1 MAEIDDLTVKVN
13 ADAKQADSALEKLV
27 SQLETVNKAL
37 GKIMS
42 GNAFSDMAESAKAAS
57 ASMQG
62 ISTSAKRVSDE
73 IGSQMKKASN
83 SIKGVET
90 PVKETFKSIEDV
102 LEKLGQKSIDIK
114 PEIDVANLSSEQ
126 KKYTEQLKNMQNG
139 INRVLNSAH
148 PEKKIGTLDSLVVKL
163 NEAKNAL
170 KEIEKLQSETQ
181 KQESSD
187 FEKNFEKIFE
197 KISDSG
203 KDQKKNLGLEDYE
216 KQISD
221 WQSYID
227 EIVRDREVP
236 EVGIIDEIIESM
248 DELEA
253 KFPDAKA
260 TIDKYEDILA
270 QMSGYINQQNKI
282 RSNLTYED
290 PSAKMQ
296 KFMEEMENKQKEMA
310 DLTHDLKIEPLEFKG
325 DNFYEMEK
333 WVDDLN
339 TKLESVIGKRKKLT
353 DLGANMDT
361 QRIQSMTYDIER
373 LSKTIEKYKVEVEEA
388 RKAGQLDI
396 KIPGIDESLSKTELS
411 AQKSATKI
419 AEIFKNNKI
428 IVQTD
433 GFKKVQNEIQKVKKQ
448 YEELVKSIQ
457 LKSQT
462 ISFYGA
468 SSDFKKKQAEL
479 AALREDY
486 QRLIN
491 KQKEMS
497 ILRFDSKGFTDGLAK
512 LQGFVSK
519 TSNTLGRINKKINEF
534 GRKLLSL
541 VAPTQKARAALR
553 GLDITNA
560 SLAKSL
566 LRTTKMLKLMIVR
579 MALRGVIDGV
589 KTGMQNLAMYSDE
602 TNASL
607 SMLMNSL
614 NQLKNSFAAAVAPIL
629 NAFAPALN
637 KIIQLCIKAVNAIN
651 QVISALL
658 GNGTWIRAKK
668 LTDNY
673 RDSIGGAASEAK
685 ELNKQLQ
692 GFDKLNNL
700 TTSKSGGGG
709 GGASTTAPEDMFE
722 TVDIEDKWKNL
733 ADKIKSILS
742 KIFDPLKEAW
752 KRAGDF
758 VMKSWKFALEEVWK
772 LIKTIAKDFLE
783 VWNEEATIQILEN
796 ILHIIGDIGQVIGYL
811 AQGFREAWEEN
822 DTGLQILQNIRDI
835 IGVIVE
841 NILHAADA
849 TVEWAQNL
857 DFSPL
862 LTKIEE
868 WTESLVP
875 VFDSLSGIVT
885 DFYETVLLP
894 LAKWTLEQGLP
905 DLLQVF
911 IDFNEKVDWEKLRT
925 NLKTL
930 WEHVE
935 PFAETIGEGLII
947 FVRDISDAL
956 ANFINSQEFED
967 FLTKIEEWMDN
978 VSAEDVANTLKDIAA
993 GIIVLKTATATFSA
1007 LSPAIEVIKSLVSV
1021 LSGIKMAKA
1030 LKNLAKLGG
1039 GGATASASTGGLFS
1053 SFGGLGGLLTMD
1065 LGTIFGAGTFG
1076 EIAATIG
1083 VGATGAIAAWFAGN
1097 WTGKQLGALLFPDM
1111 KEEYLN
1117 FHWLGEGGFFDELFD
1132 KVDFSSFDS
1141 IKDKFKELTDA
1152 WDMMKSDFK
1161 DNPIIA
1167 VLANIVDVALRIGN
1181 PIYSVVTTLM
1191 KIPEAFNKIKEVFE
1205 EVVSFIKEKWELIKT
1220 GLSETLES
1228 WKTKFSET
1236 WENIKASAQG
1246 FVDSIKEKWE
1256 SIKESFTELKDNI
1269 IEKYESFKESIS
1281 TGLSDMQ
1288 KAWENAWSAIGENVG
1303 SVIKSISDSVSGAVS
1318 WIKDLLDNIDK
1329 IPETINIGVKTGL
1342 EVGKS
1347 TVKKVFG
1354 YASGGF
1360 IEPATYFKAGENGVP
1375 EILGTVGGKS
1385 AVAGGQEITGISNAI
1400 YSTGQTEAQ
1409 LLSSAVQFLQ
1419 IIAQKDFSINSSD
1432 AFNAIREEAHSY
1444 EKRTGDKAF
1453 T

>member
-42 GNAFSDMAESAKAAS
+42 GNAFSNMAESAKVAS
-57 ASMQG
+57 ASMQD
-62 ISTSAKRVSDE
+62 ISTSTKRVSDE

-102 LEKLGQKSIDIK
+102 LEKLGKKSIDIK
-114 PEIDVANLSSEQ
+114 PEIDVANLSGEQ
-126 KKYTEQLKNMQNG
+126 KKYTEQLKSMQNG

-170 KEIEKLQSETQ
+170 KEIESLQGKTANQTEFNPTVHLMGEDERNPKDILSEYKSELDNWKSYLENFNQGNYKAPTTGFA
-181 KQESSD
+181 ES
-187 FEKNFEKIFE
+187 I
-197 KISDSG
+197 G
-203 KDQKKNLGLEDYE
+203 KSLE
-216 KQISD
+216 
-221 WQSYID
+221 
-227 EIVRDREVP
+227 
-236 EVGIIDEIIESM
+236 
-248 DELEA
+248 ELKAE
-253 KFPDAKA
+253 FPDAKSLIA
-260 TIDKYEDILA
+260 DYEKLFEDFSA
-270 QMSGYINQQNKI
+270 VSVDSG
-282 RSNLTYED
+282 
-290 PSAKMQ
+290 
-296 KFMEEMENKQKEMA
+296 MEKSVEPIK
-310 DLTHDLKIEPLEFKG
+310 KIEEQVGELNNVFDNIKPLEFTG
-325 DNFYEMEK
+325 NFYEMEK

-339 TKLESVIGKRKKLT
+339 TKLISLLDKREKLT

-361 QRIQSMTYDIER
+361 QRIQSMTYDIEQ
-373 LSKTIEKYKVEVEEA
+373 LSKTIEKYEVKVEEA
-388 RKAGQLDI
+388 RKAGQLEI
-396 KIPGIDESLSKTELS
+396 KIPRIDESISKTELS
-411 AQKSATKI
+411 AQKSASKI

-607 SMLMNSL
+607 SLLMNSL

-722 TVDIEDKWKNL
+722 TVDIEDKWKDL

-822 DTGLQILQNIRDI
+822 DTGLHILQNIRDI

-841 NILHAADA
+841 NILHAANV
-849 TVEWAQNL
+849 TVEWAKNL

-875 VFDSLSGIVT
+875 VIDSLSGIVT

-967 FLTKIEEWMDN
+967 FLTKIEEWMDD
-978 VSAEDVANTLKDIAA
+978 VSAEDVANTLKDIAT

-1021 LSGIKMAKA
+1021 LSGVKMAKA

-1065 LGTIFGAGTFG
+1065 IGTIFGAGTFG

-1097 WTGKQLGALLFPDM
+1097 WTGKQLGAYLFPDM

-1132 KVDFSSFDS
+1132 KADFSSFDS

-1167 VLANIVDVALRIGN
+1167 VLSNIVDVALRIGN
-1181 PIYSVVTTLM
+1181 PIYSLVTTLM

-1220 GLSETLES
+1220 GVSETLES
-1228 WKTKFSET
+1228 WKTKFYET

-1256 SIKESFTELKDNI
+1256 SIKEAFTELKDNI

-1281 TGLSDMQ
+1281 TGLSDVQ
-1288 KAWENAWSAIGENVG
+1288 KAWENAWSAIGEAVG
-1303 SVIKSISDSVSGAVS
+1303 GVIKSIIDAVTGAIS
-1318 WIKDLLDNIDK
+1318 WIQSLISNIDA
-1329 IPETINIGVKTGL
+1329 IPKTVNIGVNMGT
-1342 EVGKS
+1342 EIGKNAM
-1347 TVKKVFG
+1347 KKVRG

-1419 IIAQKDFSINSSD
+1419 IIANKDFSINSSD

>member
-13 ADAKQADSALEKLV
+13 ADAKQADSSLEKLV

-42 GNAFSDMAESAKAAS
+42 GNAFSNMAESAKVAS
-57 ASMQG
+57 ASMKD
-62 ISTSAKRVSDE
+62 ISTSTKRVSDE

-102 LEKLGQKSIDIK
+102 LEKLGKKSIDIK

-126 KKYTEQLKNMQNG
+126 KKYTEQLKSMQNG

-170 KEIEKLQSETQ
+170 KEIESLQGKTANQTEFNPTVHLMGEDERNPKDILSEYKSELDNWKSYLENFNQGNYKAPTTGFT
-181 KQESSD
+181 ESIGRS
-187 FEKNFEKIFE
+187 
-197 KISDSG
+197 
-203 KDQKKNLGLEDYE
+203 LE
-216 KQISD
+216 
-221 WQSYID
+221 
-227 EIVRDREVP
+227 
-236 EVGIIDEIIESM
+236 
-248 DELEA
+248 ELKSE
-253 KFPDAKA
+253 FPDAKSLIA
-260 TIDKYEDILA
+260 DYEKLFEDFSA
-270 QMSGYINQQNKI
+270 VAVDSG
-282 RSNLTYED
+282 
-290 PSAKMQ
+290 
-296 KFMEEMENKQKEMA
+296 MEKSVEPIK
-310 DLTHDLKIEPLEFKG
+310 KIEEQVGELNNVFDNIKPLEFTG
-325 DNFYEMEK
+325 NFYEMEK

-339 TKLESVIGKRKKLT
+339 TKLISLLDKREKLT
-353 DLGANMDT
+353 DLGSNMDT
-361 QRIQSMTYDIER
+361 QRIKSMTYDVEQ
-373 LSKTIEKYKVEVEEA
+373 LSKTIEKYEVKVEEA
-388 RKAGQLDI
+388 RKAGQLEI

-411 AQKSATKI
+411 AQKSASKI

-607 SMLMNSL
+607 SLLMNSL

-685 ELNKQLQ
+685 ELNKELQ

-709 GGASTTAPEDMFE
+709 GGASTTAPKDMFE
-722 TVDIEDKWKNL
+722 TVDIEDKWKDL
-733 ADKIKSILS
+733 ADKIKSILR

-796 ILHIIGDIGQVIGYL
+796 ILYIIGYIGQAIGYL

-822 DTGLQILQNIRDI
+822 DTGLHILQNIRDI

-841 NILHAADA
+841 NILNAAKVTA
-849 TVEWAQNL
+849 EWAKNL

-911 IDFNEKVDWEKLRT
+911 IDFNEKVNWEKLRA

-967 FLTKIEEWMDN
+967 FLTKIEEWMDG
-978 VSAEDVANTLKDIAA
+978 VSAEDVANTLKDIAT
-993 GIIVLKTATATFSA
+993 GIIALKVATATFSA

-1111 KEEYLN
+1111 KEEYLD

-1132 KVDFSSFDS
+1132 KIDFSSFDS

-1167 VLANIVDVALRIGN
+1167 VLSNIVDVALRIGN
-1181 PIYSVVTTLM
+1181 PIYSLVTTLM

-1220 GLSETLES
+1220 GVSETLES
-1228 WKTKFSET
+1228 WKTKFYET

-1256 SIKESFTELKDNI
+1256 SIKEAFTELKDNI

-1281 TGLSDMQ
+1281 TGLSDVQ
-1288 KAWENAWSAIGENVG
+1288 KAWENAWSAIGEAVG
-1303 SVIKSISDSVSGAVS
+1303 GVIKSIIDAVTGAIS
-1318 WIKDLLDNIDK
+1318 WIQSLISNIDA
-1329 IPETINIGVKTGL
+1329 IPKTVNIGVNMGT
-1342 EVGKS
+1342 EIGKNAM
-1347 TVKKVFG
+1347 KKVRG

-1419 IIAQKDFSINSSD
+1419 IIANKDFSINSSD

>member
-57 ASMQG
+57 ASMQD
-62 ISTSAKRVSDE
+62 ISTSTKRVSDE

-126 KKYTEQLKNMQNG
+126 KKYTEQLKSMQNG

-170 KEIEKLQSETQ
+170 KEIESLQEKTANQTEFNPTVHLMGEDERNPKDILSEYKSELDNWKSYLENFNQGNYKAPTTGFT
-181 KQESSD
+181 ES
-187 FEKNFEKIFE
+187 I
-197 KISDSG
+197 G
-203 KDQKKNLGLEDYE
+203 KSLE
-216 KQISD
+216 
-221 WQSYID
+221 
-227 EIVRDREVP
+227 
-236 EVGIIDEIIESM
+236 
-248 DELEA
+248 ELKAE
-253 KFPDAKA
+253 FPDAKSLIA
-260 TIDKYEDILA
+260 DYEKLFEDFSA
-270 QMSGYINQQNKI
+270 VSVDSG
-282 RSNLTYED
+282 
-290 PSAKMQ
+290 
-296 KFMEEMENKQKEMA
+296 MEKSVEPIK
-310 DLTHDLKIEPLEFKG
+310 KIEEQVGELNNVFDNIKPLEFTG
-325 DNFYEMEK
+325 NFYEMEK

-339 TKLESVIGKRKKLT
+339 TKLISLLDKREKLT
-353 DLGANMDT
+353 DLGSNMDT
-361 QRIQSMTYDIER
+361 QRIKSMTYDIEQ
-373 LSKTIEKYKVEVEEA
+373 LSKTIEKYEVKVEEA
-388 RKAGQLDI
+388 RKAGQLEI

-411 AQKSATKI
+411 AQKSASKI

-589 KTGMQNLAMYSDE
+589 KTGMQNLAMYSDQ

-607 SMLMNSL
+607 SLLMNSL

-709 GGASTTAPEDMFE
+709 GASTTAPEDMFE
-722 TVDIEDKWKNL
+722 TVDIEDKWKDL

-796 ILHIIGDIGQVIGYL
+796 ILYIIGDIGQVIGYL

-822 DTGLQILQNIRDI
+822 DTGLHILQNIRDI

-978 VSAEDVANTLKDIAA
+978 VSAEDVANTLKDIAT

-1007 LSPAIEVIKSLVSV
+1007 LSPAIDVIKSLVSV

-1065 LGTIFGAGTFG
+1065 IGTIFGAGTFG

-1167 VLANIVDVALRIGN
+1167 VLSNIVDVALRIGN
-1181 PIYSVVTTLM
+1181 PIYSLVTTLM

-1220 GLSETLES
+1220 EVSETLES
-1228 WKTKFSET
+1228 WKTKFYET
-1236 WENIKASAQG
+1236 WENIKASAQE

-1256 SIKESFTELKDNI
+1256 SIKEAFTELKDNI

-1281 TGLSDMQ
+1281 TGLSDVQ
-1288 KAWENAWSAIGENVG
+1288 KAWENAWSAIGKAVG
-1303 SVIKSISDSVSGAVS
+1303 GVIKSIIDAVTGAIS
-1318 WIKDLLDNIDK
+1318 WIQSLISNIDA
-1329 IPETINIGVKTGL
+1329 IPKTVNIGVNMGT
-1342 EVGKS
+1342 EIGKNAM
-1347 TVKKVFG
+1347 KKVRG

-1400 YSTGQTEAQ
+1400 YNTGQTEAQ

-1419 IIAQKDFSINSSD
+1419 IIANKDFSINSSD

>member
-37 GKIMS
+37 EKIMS

-57 ASMQG
+57 VSMQD
-62 ISTSAKRVSDE
+62 ISTSTKRVSAE

-102 LEKLGQKSIDIK
+102 LEKLGKKSIDIK
-114 PEIDVANLSSEQ
+114 PEIDTANLSSEQ
-126 KKYTEQLKNMQNG
+126 KKYTEQLKSMQNG

-170 KEIEKLQSETQ
+170 KEIESLQGKTANQTEFNPTVHLMGEDERNPKDILSEYKSELDNWKSYLENFNQGNYKAPTTGFA
-181 KQESSD
+181 ES
-187 FEKNFEKIFE
+187 I
-197 KISDSG
+197 G
-203 KDQKKNLGLEDYE
+203 KSLE
-216 KQISD
+216 
-221 WQSYID
+221 
-227 EIVRDREVP
+227 
-236 EVGIIDEIIESM
+236 
-248 DELEA
+248 ELKAE
-253 KFPDAKA
+253 FPDAKSLIA
-260 TIDKYEDILA
+260 DYEKLFEDFSA
-270 QMSGYINQQNKI
+270 VSVDSG
-282 RSNLTYED
+282 
-290 PSAKMQ
+290 
-296 KFMEEMENKQKEMA
+296 MEKSVEPIK
-310 DLTHDLKIEPLEFKG
+310 KIEEQVGELNNVFDNIKPLEFTG
-325 DNFYEMEK
+325 NFYEMEK

-339 TKLESVIGKRKKLT
+339 TKLISLFDKREKLT

-361 QRIQSMTYDIER
+361 QRIQSMNYDIEQ
-373 LSKTIEKYKVEVEEA
+373 LSKTIEKYEVKVKEA
-388 RKAGQLDI
+388 RKAGQLEI

-411 AQKSATKI
+411 AQKSASKI
-419 AEIFKNNKI
+419 AETFKNNKI

-512 LQGFVSK
+512 LKGFVSK

-607 SMLMNSL
+607 SLLMNSL

-722 TVDIEDKWKNL
+722 TVDIEDKWKDL

-752 KRAGDF
+752 KRVGDF

-822 DTGLQILQNIRDI
+822 DTGLHILQNIRDI

-967 FLTKIEEWMDN
+967 FLTKIEEWMDD
-978 VSAEDVANTLKDIAA
+978 VSAEDVANTLKNIAT

-1065 LGTIFGAGTFG
+1065 IGTIFGAGTFG

-1167 VLANIVDVALRIGN
+1167 VLSNIVDVGLRIGN
-1181 PIYSVVTTLM
+1181 PIYSLVTTLM

-1220 GLSETLES
+1220 GVSETLES

-1236 WENIKASAQG
+1236 WENIKESAQG

-1256 SIKESFTELKDNI
+1256 SIKEAFTELKDNI

-1281 TGLSDMQ
+1281 TGLSDVQ
-1288 KAWENAWSAIGENVG
+1288 KAWENAWSAIGEAVG
-1303 SVIKSISDSVSGAVS
+1303 SVIKSIIDAVTGAIS
-1318 WIKDLLDNIDK
+1318 WIKSLISNIDA
-1329 IPETINIGVKTGL
+1329 IPKTVNIGVNMGT
-1342 EVGKS
+1342 EIGKNAM
-1347 TVKKVFG
+1347 KKVRG

-1419 IIAQKDFSINSSD
+1419 IIANKDFSINSSD

>member
-42 GNAFSDMAESAKAAS
+42 GNAFSNMAESAKVAS
-57 ASMQG
+57 ASMQD
-62 ISTSAKRVSDE
+62 ISTSTKRVSDE

-126 KKYTEQLKNMQNG
+126 KKYTEQLKSMQNG

-170 KEIEKLQSETQ
+170 KEIESLQGKTANQTEFNPTVHLMGEDERNPKDILSEYKSELDNWKSYLENFNQGNYKAPTTGFT
-181 KQESSD
+181 ES
-187 FEKNFEKIFE
+187 I
-197 KISDSG
+197 G
-203 KDQKKNLGLEDYE
+203 KSLE
-216 KQISD
+216 
-221 WQSYID
+221 
-227 EIVRDREVP
+227 
-236 EVGIIDEIIESM
+236 
-248 DELEA
+248 ELKAE
-253 KFPDAKA
+253 FPDAKSLIA
-260 TIDKYEDILA
+260 DYEKLFENFSAVSVD
-270 QMSGYINQQNKI
+270 SG
-282 RSNLTYED
+282 
-290 PSAKMQ
+290 
-296 KFMEEMENKQKEMA
+296 MEKSVEPIK
-310 DLTHDLKIEPLEFKG
+310 KIEEQVGELNNVFDNIKPLEFTG
-325 DNFYEMEK
+325 NFYEMEK

-339 TKLESVIGKRKKLT
+339 TKLISLLDKREKLT

-361 QRIQSMTYDIER
+361 QRIKSMTYDIER
-373 LSKTIEKYKVEVEEA
+373 LSKTIEKYEVKVEEA
-388 RKAGQLDI
+388 RKAGQLEI

-411 AQKSATKI
+411 AQKSASKI

-607 SMLMNSL
+607 SLLMNSL

-722 TVDIEDKWKNL
+722 TVDIEDKWKDL

-796 ILHIIGDIGQVIGYL
+796 ILYIIGDIGKVIGYL

-868 WTESLVP
+868 WTESLVL

-967 FLTKIEEWMDN
+967 FLTKIEEWMDG
-978 VSAEDVANTLKDIAA
+978 VSAEDVANTLKDIAT
-993 GIIVLKTATATFSA
+993 GIIALKVATATFSA

-1097 WTGKQLGALLFPDM
+1097 WTGKQFGALLFPDM
-1111 KEEYLN
+1111 EEEYKN

-1132 KVDFSSFDS
+1132 KIDFSSFDS

-1167 VLANIVDVALRIGN
+1167 VLSNIVDVALRIGN
-1181 PIYSVVTTLM
+1181 PIYSLVTTLM

-1228 WKTKFSET
+1228 WKTKFYET

-1256 SIKESFTELKDNI
+1256 SIKEAFTELKDNI

-1281 TGLSDMQ
+1281 TGLSDVQ
-1288 KAWENAWSAIGENVG
+1288 KAWENAWSAIGEAVG
-1303 SVIKSISDSVSGAVS
+1303 GVIKSIIDAVTGAIS
-1318 WIKDLLDNIDK
+1318 WIQSLISNIDA
-1329 IPETINIGVKTGL
+1329 IPKTVNIGVNMGT
-1342 EVGKS
+1342 EIGKNAM
-1347 TVKKVFG
+1347 KKVRG

-1419 IIAQKDFSINSSD
+1419 IIANKDFSINSSD

>member
-42 GNAFSDMAESAKAAS
+42 GNAFSNMAESAKVAS
-57 ASMQG
+57 ASMQD
-62 ISTSAKRVSDE
+62 ISTSTKRVSDE

-126 KKYTEQLKNMQNG
+126 KKYTEQLKSMQNG

-170 KEIEKLQSETQ
+170 KEIESLQGKTSNQTEFHPTVHLIGEDERNPKDILSEYKSELDNWKSYLENFNQGNYKAPTTGFT
-181 KQESSD
+181 ES
-187 FEKNFEKIFE
+187 I
-197 KISDSG
+197 G
-203 KDQKKNLGLEDYE
+203 KSLE
-216 KQISD
+216 
-221 WQSYID
+221 
-227 EIVRDREVP
+227 
-236 EVGIIDEIIESM
+236 
-248 DELEA
+248 ELKAE
-253 KFPDAKA
+253 FPDAKSLIA
-260 TIDKYEDILA
+260 DYEKLFEDFSA
-270 QMSGYINQQNKI
+270 VSVDSG
-282 RSNLTYED
+282 
-290 PSAKMQ
+290 
-296 KFMEEMENKQKEMA
+296 MEKSVEPIK
-310 DLTHDLKIEPLEFKG
+310 KIEEQVGELNNVFDNIKPLEFTG
-325 DNFYEMEK
+325 NFYEMEK

-339 TKLESVIGKRKKLT
+339 TKLISLLDKKEKLT

-361 QRIQSMTYDIER
+361 QRIQSMTYDIEQ
-373 LSKTIEKYKVEVEEA
+373 LSKTIEKYEVKVEEA
-388 RKAGQLDI
+388 RKAGQLEI
-396 KIPGIDESLSKTELS
+396 KILGIDESLSKTELS
-411 AQKSATKI
+411 AQKSASKI

-607 SMLMNSL
+607 SLLMNSL

-722 TVDIEDKWKNL
+722 TVDIEDKWKDL

-772 LIKTIAKDFLE
+772 LIKSIAKDFLE

-796 ILHIIGDIGQVIGYL
+796 ILYIIGDIGQVIGYL

-978 VSAEDVANTLKDIAA
+978 VSAEDVANTLKDIAT

-1167 VLANIVDVALRIGN
+1167 VLSNIVDVALRIGN
-1181 PIYSVVTTLM
+1181 PIYSLVTTLM

-1220 GLSETLES
+1220 GVSETLES
-1228 WKTKFSET
+1228 WKTKFYET

-1256 SIKESFTELKDNI
+1256 SIKEAFTELKDNI

-1281 TGLSDMQ
+1281 TGLSDVQ
-1288 KAWENAWSAIGENVG
+1288 KAWENAWSAIGEAVG
-1303 SVIKSISDSVSGAVS
+1303 GVIKSIIDAVTGAIS
-1318 WIKDLLDNIDK
+1318 WIQSLISNIDA
-1329 IPETINIGVKTGL
+1329 IPKTVNIGVNMGT
-1342 EVGKS
+1342 EIGKNAM
-1347 TVKKVFG
+1347 KKVRG

-1419 IIAQKDFSINSSD
+1419 IIANKDFSINSSD

>member
-42 GNAFSDMAESAKAAS
+42 GNAFSNMAESAKVAS
-57 ASMQG
+57 ASMQDIS
-62 ISTSAKRVSDE
+62 ISTKRVSDE

-83 SIKGVET
+83 SIKEVET

-126 KKYTEQLKNMQNG
+126 KKYTEQLKSMQNG

-170 KEIEKLQSETQ
+170 KEIESLQGKTANQTEFNPTVHLMGEDERNPKDILSEY
-181 KQESSD
+181 KSELDNWKSYL
-187 FEKNFEKIFE
+187 ENFNQGNYKAPTTGFAEAIE
-197 KISDSG
+197 RS
-203 KDQKKNLGLEDYE
+203 LE
-216 KQISD
+216 
-221 WQSYID
+221 
-227 EIVRDREVP
+227 
-236 EVGIIDEIIESM
+236 
-248 DELEA
+248 ELKAE
-253 KFPDAKA
+253 FPDAKSLIA
-260 TIDKYEDILA
+260 DYEKLFEDFSA
-270 QMSGYINQQNKI
+270 VSVDSG
-282 RSNLTYED
+282 
-290 PSAKMQ
+290 
-296 KFMEEMENKQKEMA
+296 MEESVEPIK
-310 DLTHDLKIEPLEFKG
+310 KIEEQVGELNNVFDNIKPLKFTG
-325 DNFYEMEK
+325 NFYEMEK

-339 TKLESVIGKRKKLT
+339 TKLISLLDKREKLT

-361 QRIQSMTYDIER
+361 QRIQSMTYDIEK
-373 LSKTIEKYKVEVEEA
+373 LSKAIEKYEVKVEEA
-388 RKAGQLDI
+388 RKAGQLEI
-396 KIPGIDESLSKTELS
+396 KIPRIDESLSKTELS
-411 AQKSATKI
+411 AQKSASKI

-534 GRKLLSL
+534 GKKLLSL
-541 VAPTQKARAALR
+541 VAPTQKARSALR

-589 KTGMQNLAMYSDE
+589 KTGMQNLEMYSDE

-607 SMLMNSL
+607 SLLMNSL

-722 TVDIEDKWKNL
+722 TVDIEDKWKDL

-822 DTGLQILQNIRDI
+822 DTGLHILQNIRDI

-868 WTESLVP
+868 WTESLVL

-967 FLTKIEEWMDN
+967 FLTKIEEWMDD
-978 VSAEDVANTLKDIAA
+978 VSAEDVANTLKDIAT
-993 GIIVLKTATATFSA
+993 GIIALKVATATFSA
-1007 LSPAIEVIKSLVSV
+1007 LSPAIDVIKSLVSV

-1065 LGTIFGAGTFG
+1065 IGTIFGAGTFG

-1083 VGATGAIAAWFAGN
+1083 VGLTGSLAAWFVGN

-1111 KEEYLN
+1111 EEEYKN

-1167 VLANIVDVALRIGN
+1167 VLSNIVDVALRIGN
-1181 PIYSVVTTLM
+1181 PIYSLVTTLM

-1220 GLSETLES
+1220 GVSETLES

-1236 WENIKASAQG
+1236 WENIKESAQG

-1256 SIKESFTELKDNI
+1256 SIKEAFTELKDNI

-1281 TGLSDMQ
+1281 TGLSDVQ
-1288 KAWENAWSAIGENVG
+1288 KAWENAWSAIGEAVG
-1303 SVIKSISDSVSGAVS
+1303 GVIKSIINAVTGAIS
-1318 WIKDLLDNIDK
+1318 WIQSLISNIDA
-1329 IPETINIGVKTGL
+1329 IPKTVNIGVNMGT
-1342 EVGKS
+1342 EIGKNAM
-1347 TVKKVFG
+1347 KKVRG

-1419 IIAQKDFSINSSD
+1419 IIANKDFSINSSD

>member
-42 GNAFSDMAESAKAAS
+42 GNAFSNMAESAKAAS

-114 PEIDVANLSSEQ
+114 PEIDVANLSGEQ

-148 PEKKIGTLDSLVVKL
+148 LEKKIGILDFLVVKL
-163 NEAKNAL
+163 NKAKNAL
-170 KEIEKLQSETQ
+170 KEIESLQGKTANQTEFNPTVHLMGEDERNPKDILSEYKSELDNWKSYLENFNQGNYKAPTTGFA
-181 KQESSD
+181 ES
-187 FEKNFEKIFE
+187 I
-197 KISDSG
+197 G
-203 KDQKKNLGLEDYE
+203 KSLE
-216 KQISD
+216 
-221 WQSYID
+221 
-227 EIVRDREVP
+227 
-236 EVGIIDEIIESM
+236 
-248 DELEA
+248 ELKAE
-253 KFPDAKA
+253 FPDAKSLIA
-260 TIDKYEDILA
+260 DYEKLF
-270 QMSGYINQQNKI
+270 
-282 RSNLTYED
+282 ED
-290 PSAKMQ
+290 FSAVSVNGG
-296 KFMEEMENKQKEMA
+296 MEKSVEPIK
-310 DLTHDLKIEPLEFKG
+310 KIEEQVGELNNVFDNIKPLEFTG
-325 DNFYEMEK
+325 NFYEMEK

-339 TKLESVIGKRKKLT
+339 TKLISLLDKREKLT

-361 QRIQSMTYDIER
+361 QRIQSMTYDIEQ
-373 LSKTIEKYKVEVEEA
+373 LSKTIEKYEVKVEEA

-411 AQKSATKI
+411 AQKSASKI

-553 GLDITNA
+553 GLDITNE

-607 SMLMNSL
+607 SLLMNSL

-722 TVDIEDKWKNL
+722 TVDIEDKWKDL

-796 ILHIIGDIGQVIGYL
+796 ILYIIGDIGKVIGYL

-822 DTGLQILQNIRDI
+822 DTGLHILQNIRDI

-841 NILHAADA
+841 NILHAANV
-849 TVEWAQNL
+849 TVEWAKNL

-875 VFDSLSGIVT
+875 VFDSLSGIIT
-885 DFYETVLLP
+885 NFYEVVLLP
-894 LAKWTLEQGLP
+894 LSKWVLEKGLP

-911 IDFNEKVDWEKLRT
+911 IDFNEKVNWSFLEARFRILWVYLERFGEK
-925 NLKTL
+925 
-930 WEHVE
+930 
-935 PFAETIGEGLII
+935 IGEGLILFI
-947 FVRDISDAL
+947 DRISDSL
-956 ANFINSQEFED
+956 AEFINSKEFGE
-967 FLTKIEEWMDN
+967 FLQSLEKWME
-978 VSAEDVANTLKDIAA
+978 SITAEDIADALESVAK
-993 GIIVLKTATATFSA
+993 GIIAIKVATATFSA

-1039 GGATASASTGGLFS
+1039 GATETASTGGILS
-1053 SFGGLGGLLTMD
+1053 SLGGIKGLLFGD
-1065 LGTIFGAGTFG
+1065 IGTVFGAGTFG

-1083 VGATGAIAAWFAGN
+1083 VGLTGSLAAWFVGN

-1111 KEEYLN
+1111 EEEYKN

-1132 KVDFSSFDS
+1132 KADFSSFDS

-1167 VLANIVDVALRIGN
+1167 VLSNIVDVALRIGN
-1181 PIYSVVTTLM
+1181 PIYSLVTTLM

-1220 GLSETLES
+1220 GVSETLES
-1228 WKTKFSET
+1228 WKTKFYET
-1236 WENIKASAQG
+1236 WENIKESAQG

-1256 SIKESFTELKDNI
+1256 SIKEAFTELKDNI

-1281 TGLSDMQ
+1281 TGLSDVQ
-1288 KAWENAWSAIGENVG
+1288 KAWENAWSAIGEVVG
-1303 SVIKSISDSVSGAVS
+1303 GVIKSIIDAVTGAIS
-1318 WIKDLLDNIDK
+1318 WIQSLISNIDA
-1329 IPETINIGVKTGL
+1329 IPKTVNIGVNMGT
-1342 EVGKS
+1342 EIGKNAM
-1347 TVKKVFG
+1347 KKVRG

-1400 YSTGQTEAQ
+1400 YNTGQTEAQ
-1409 LLSSAVQFLQ
+1409 LLSAAVQFLQ
-1419 IIAQKDFSINSSD
+1419 IIASKDFSINSSD

>member
-42 GNAFSDMAESAKAAS
+42 GNDFSNMAESAKVAS
-57 ASMQG
+57 ASMQD
-62 ISTSAKRVSDE
+62 ISTSTKRVSDE

-126 KKYTEQLKNMQNG
+126 KKYTEQLKSMQNG

-170 KEIEKLQSETQ
+170 KEIESLQGKTANQTEFNPTVHLMGEDERNPKDILSEYKSELDNWKSYLENFNQGNYKAPTTGFT
-181 KQESSD
+181 ES
-187 FEKNFEKIFE
+187 I
-197 KISDSG
+197 G
-203 KDQKKNLGLEDYE
+203 KSLE
-216 KQISD
+216 
-221 WQSYID
+221 
-227 EIVRDREVP
+227 
-236 EVGIIDEIIESM
+236 
-248 DELEA
+248 ELKAE
-253 KFPDAKA
+253 FPDAKSLIA
-260 TIDKYEDILA
+260 DYEKLFENFSAVSVD
-270 QMSGYINQQNKI
+270 SG
-282 RSNLTYED
+282 
-290 PSAKMQ
+290 
-296 KFMEEMENKQKEMA
+296 MEKSVEPIK
-310 DLTHDLKIEPLEFKG
+310 KIEEQVGELNNVFDNIKPLEFTG
-325 DNFYEMEK
+325 NFYEMEK

-339 TKLESVIGKRKKLT
+339 TKLISLLDKREKLT

-361 QRIQSMTYDIER
+361 QRIKSMTYDIER
-373 LSKTIEKYKVEVEEA
+373 LSKTIEKYEVKVEEA
-388 RKAGQLDI
+388 RKAGQLEI

-411 AQKSATKI
+411 AQKSASKI

-607 SMLMNSL
+607 SLLMNSL

-722 TVDIEDKWKNL
+722 TVDIEDKWKDL

-796 ILHIIGDIGQVIGYL
+796 ILYIIGDIGKVIGYL

-868 WTESLVP
+868 WTESLVL

-967 FLTKIEEWMDN
+967 FLTKIEEWMDG
-978 VSAEDVANTLKDIAA
+978 VSAEDVANTLKDIAT
-993 GIIVLKTATATFSA
+993 GIIALKVATATFSA

-1097 WTGKQLGALLFPDM
+1097 WTGKQFGALLFPDM
-1111 KEEYLN
+1111 EEEYKN

-1132 KVDFSSFDS
+1132 KIDFSSFDS

-1167 VLANIVDVALRIGN
+1167 VLSNIVDVALRIGN
-1181 PIYSVVTTLM
+1181 PIYSLVTTLM

-1228 WKTKFSET
+1228 WKTKFYET

-1256 SIKESFTELKDNI
+1256 SIKEAFTELKDNI

-1281 TGLSDMQ
+1281 TGLSDVQ
-1288 KAWENAWSAIGENVG
+1288 KAWENAWSAIGEAVG
-1303 SVIKSISDSVSGAVS
+1303 GVIKSIIDAVTGAIS
-1318 WIKDLLDNIDK
+1318 WIQSLISNIDA
-1329 IPETINIGVKTGL
+1329 IPKTVNIGVNMGT
-1342 EVGKS
+1342 EIGKNAM
-1347 TVKKVFG
+1347 KKVRG

-1419 IIAQKDFSINSSD
+1419 IIANKDFSINSSD

>member
-1 MAEIDDLTVKVN
+1 MTEIDDLTVKVN

-57 ASMQG
+57 ASMQD
-62 ISTSAKRVSDE
+62 ISTSTKRVSDE

-139 INRVLNSAH
+139 INRVLNSTH

-170 KEIEKLQSETQ
+170 KEIESLQGKNANQTEFNPTVHLMGEDERNPKDILSEYKSELDNWKSYLENFNQGNYKAPTTGFT
-181 KQESSD
+181 ES
-187 FEKNFEKIFE
+187 I
-197 KISDSG
+197 G
-203 KDQKKNLGLEDYE
+203 KSLE
-216 KQISD
+216 
-221 WQSYID
+221 
-227 EIVRDREVP
+227 
-236 EVGIIDEIIESM
+236 
-248 DELEA
+248 ELKAE
-253 KFPDAKA
+253 FPDAKSLIA
-260 TIDKYEDILA
+260 DYEKLF
-270 QMSGYINQQNKI
+270 
-282 RSNLTYED
+282 ED
-290 PSAKMQ
+290 FSAVSVDGG
-296 KFMEEMENKQKEMA
+296 MEKSVEPIK
-310 DLTHDLKIEPLEFKG
+310 KIEEQVGELNNVFDNIKPLEFTG
-325 DNFYEMEK
+325 NFYEMEK

-339 TKLESVIGKRKKLT
+339 TKLISLLDKRENLT

-361 QRIQSMTYDIER
+361 QRIKSMTYDIEQ
-373 LSKTIEKYKVEVEEA
+373 LSKTIEKYEVKVEEA
-388 RKAGQLDI
+388 RKAGQLEI

-411 AQKSATKI
+411 AQKSASKI

-541 VAPTQKARAALR
+541 IAPTQKARAALR

-607 SMLMNSL
+607 SLLMNSF

-722 TVDIEDKWKNL
+722 TVDIEDKWKDL

-796 ILHIIGDIGQVIGYL
+796 ILYIIGDIGKVIGYL

-822 DTGLQILQNIRDI
+822 DTGLHILQNIRDI

-841 NILHAADA
+841 NILHAANV
-849 TVEWAQNL
+849 TVEWAKNL

-911 IDFNEKVDWEKLRT
+911 IDFNEKVNWEKLRA

-967 FLTKIEEWMDN
+967 FLTKIEEWMDG
-978 VSAEDVANTLKDIAA
+978 VSAEDVANTLKDIAT
-993 GIIVLKTATATFSA
+993 GIIALKVATATFSA

-1152 WDMMKSDFK
+1152 WNMMKSDFK

-1167 VLANIVDVALRIGN
+1167 VLSNIVDVALRIGN
-1181 PIYSVVTTLM
+1181 PIYSLVTTLM

-1220 GLSETLES
+1220 GVSETLES
-1228 WKTKFSET
+1228 WKTKFYET
-1236 WENIKASAQG
+1236 WENIKASVQG

-1256 SIKESFTELKDNI
+1256 SIKEAFTELKDNI

-1281 TGLSDMQ
+1281 TGLSDVK
-1288 KAWENAWSAIGENVG
+1288 KAWENAWSAIGEAVG
-1303 SVIKSISDSVSGAVS
+1303 GVIKSIIDAVTGAIS
-1318 WIKDLLDNIDK
+1318 WIQSLISNIDA
-1329 IPETINIGVKTGL
+1329 IPKTVNIGVNMGT
-1342 EVGKS
+1342 EIGKNAM
-1347 TVKKVFG
+1347 KKVRG

-1419 IIAQKDFSINSSD
+1419 IIANKDFSINSSD

>member
-42 GNAFSDMAESAKAAS
+42 GNAFSNMAESAKVAS
-57 ASMQG
+57 ASMQD
-62 ISTSAKRVSDE
+62 ISTSTKRVSDE

-126 KKYTEQLKNMQNG
+126 KKYTEQLKSMQNG

-170 KEIEKLQSETQ
+170 KEIESLQGKTANQTEFNPTVHLMGEDERNPKDILSEYKSELDNWKSYLENFNQGNYKAPTTGFT
-181 KQESSD
+181 ES
-187 FEKNFEKIFE
+187 I
-197 KISDSG
+197 G
-203 KDQKKNLGLEDYE
+203 KSLE
-216 KQISD
+216 
-221 WQSYID
+221 
-227 EIVRDREVP
+227 
-236 EVGIIDEIIESM
+236 
-248 DELEA
+248 ELKAE
-253 KFPDAKA
+253 FPDAKSLIA
-260 TIDKYEDILA
+260 DYEKLFE
-270 QMSGYINQQNKI
+270 NF
-282 RSNLTYED
+282 
-290 PSAKMQ
+290 SAVSVDGG
-296 KFMEEMENKQKEMA
+296 MEKSVEPIK
-310 DLTHDLKIEPLEFKG
+310 KIEEQVGELNNVFDNIKPLEFTG
-325 DNFYEMEK
+325 NFYEMEK

-339 TKLESVIGKRKKLT
+339 TKLISLLDKREKLT

-361 QRIQSMTYDIER
+361 QRIKSMTYDIEQ
-373 LSKTIEKYKVEVEEA
+373 LSKTIEKYEVEVEEA
-388 RKAGQLDI
+388 RKAGQLEI

-411 AQKSATKI
+411 AQKSASKI

-607 SMLMNSL
+607 SLLMNSL

-722 TVDIEDKWKNL
+722 TVDIEDKWKDL

-796 ILHIIGDIGQVIGYL
+796 ILYIIGDIGKVIGYL

-822 DTGLQILQNIRDI
+822 NTGLHILQNIRDI

-849 TVEWAQNL
+849 TVEWAKNL

-967 FLTKIEEWMDN
+967 FLTKIEEWMDD
-978 VSAEDVANTLKDIAA
+978 VSAEDVANTLKDIAT
-993 GIIVLKTATATFSA
+993 GIIALKVATATFSA
-1007 LSPAIEVIKSLVSV
+1007 LSPAIDVIKSLVSV

-1065 LGTIFGAGTFG
+1065 IGTIFGAGTFG

-1097 WTGKQLGALLFPDM
+1097 WTGKQLGAYLFPDM

-1167 VLANIVDVALRIGN
+1167 VLSNIVDVALRIGN
-1181 PIYSVVTTLM
+1181 PIYSLVTTLM

-1220 GLSETLES
+1220 GVSETLES
-1228 WKTKFSET
+1228 WKTKFYET

-1256 SIKESFTELKDNI
+1256 SIKEAFTELKDNI

-1281 TGLSDMQ
+1281 TGLSDVQ
-1288 KAWENAWSAIGENVG
+1288 EAWENAWSAIGEAVG
-1303 SVIKSISDSVSGAVS
+1303 GVIKSIIDAVTGAIS
-1318 WIKDLLDNIDK
+1318 WIQSLISNIDA
-1329 IPETINIGVKTGL
+1329 IPKTVNIGVNMGT
-1342 EVGKS
+1342 EIGKNAM
-1347 TVKKVFG
+1347 KKVRG

-1419 IIAQKDFSINSSD
+1419 IIANKDFSINSSD

>member
-42 GNAFSDMAESAKAAS
+42 GNAFSNMAESAKVAS
-57 ASMQG
+57 ASMQD
-62 ISTSAKRVSDE
+62 ISTSTKRVSDE

-126 KKYTEQLKNMQNG
+126 KKYTEQLKSMQNG

-170 KEIEKLQSETQ
+170 KEIESLQGTTANQTEFNPTVHLMGEDERNPKDILSEYKSELDNWKSYLENFNQGNYKAPTTGFT
-181 KQESSD
+181 ES
-187 FEKNFEKIFE
+187 I
-197 KISDSG
+197 G
-203 KDQKKNLGLEDYE
+203 KSLE
-216 KQISD
+216 
-221 WQSYID
+221 
-227 EIVRDREVP
+227 
-236 EVGIIDEIIESM
+236 
-248 DELEA
+248 ELKAE
-253 KFPDAKA
+253 FPDAKSLIA
-260 TIDKYEDILA
+260 DYEKLFEDFSA
-270 QMSGYINQQNKI
+270 VSVDSG
-282 RSNLTYED
+282 
-290 PSAKMQ
+290 
-296 KFMEEMENKQKEMA
+296 MEKSVEPIK
-310 DLTHDLKIEPLEFKG
+310 KIEEQVGELNNVFDNIKPLEFTG
-325 DNFYEMEK
+325 NFYEMEK

-339 TKLESVIGKRKKLT
+339 TKLISLLDKREKLT

-361 QRIQSMTYDIER
+361 QRIKSMTYDIEQ
-373 LSKTIEKYKVEVEEA
+373 LSKTIEKYEVEVEEA
-388 RKAGQLDI
+388 RKAGQLEI

-411 AQKSATKI
+411 AQKSASKI

-607 SMLMNSL
+607 SLLMNSL

-722 TVDIEDKWKNL
+722 TVDIEDKWKDL

-822 DTGLQILQNIRDI
+822 DTGLHILQNIRDI

-967 FLTKIEEWMDN
+967 FLTKIEEWMDD
-978 VSAEDVANTLKDIAA
+978 VSAEDVANTLKDIAT

-1039 GGATASASTGGLFS
+1039 GGATASSSTGGLFS
-1053 SFGGLGGLLTMD
+1053 SFGGLGGFLTMD
-1065 LGTIFGAGTFG
+1065 IGTIFGAGTFG

-1167 VLANIVDVALRIGN
+1167 VLSNIVDVALRIGN
-1181 PIYSVVTTLM
+1181 PIYSLVTTLM

-1220 GLSETLES
+1220 GVSETLES
-1228 WKTKFSET
+1228 WKTKFYET

-1256 SIKESFTELKDNI
+1256 SIKEAFTELKDNI

-1281 TGLSDMQ
+1281 TGLSDVQ
-1288 KAWENAWSAIGENVG
+1288 EAWENAWSAIGEAVG
-1303 SVIKSISDSVSGAVS
+1303 GVIKSIIDAVTGAIS
-1318 WIKDLLDNIDK
+1318 WIQSLISNIDA
-1329 IPETINIGVKTGL
+1329 IPKTVNIGVNMGT
-1342 EVGKS
+1342 EIGKNAM
-1347 TVKKVFG
+1347 KKVRG

-1419 IIAQKDFSINSSD
+1419 IIANKDFSINSSD

>member
-27 SQLETVNKAL
+27 SQLETVNSAL

-42 GNAFSDMAESAKAAS
+42 GNAFSNMEESAKAAS

-62 ISTSAKRVSDE
+62 ISTSTKRVSDE

-102 LEKLGQKSIDIK
+102 IAKLGQKSIDIK
-114 PEIDVANLSSEQ
+114 PQIDTANLAGEQ

-148 PEKKIGTLDSLVVKL
+148 PEKKIGTLDSLVVRL

-170 KEIEKLQSETQ
+170 KEIEKLQGSVSTSTSEMPEVKWYWEDKRDPKDIIEEYKSDLDNW
-181 KQESSD
+181 KQYLE
-187 FEKNFEKIFE
+187 NFNQGNYKAPTSHMVEAI
-197 KISDSG
+197 G
-203 KDQKKNLGLEDYE
+203 KSIEELKSKFPEAKETIAEYE
-216 KQISD
+216 KLFEDFSAVAVPSKVSSNAQIKNPLENTEKE
-221 WQSYID
+221 ID
-227 EIVRDREVP
+227 RF
-236 EVGIIDEIIESM
+236 
-248 DELEA
+248 
-253 KFPDAKA
+253 KKA
-260 TIDKYEDILA
+260 LD
-270 QMSGYINQQNKI
+270 SV
-282 RSNLTYED
+282 
-290 PSAKMQ
+290 
-296 KFMEEMENKQKEMA
+296 
-310 DLTHDLKIEPLEFKG
+310 EPLEFSG
-325 DNFYEMEK
+325 NFYEMEK
-333 WVDDLN
+333 WVSDLN
-339 TKLESVIGKRKKLT
+339 TKLDLLIGKREKLT

-361 QRIQSMTYDIER
+361 QRIQSMTYDIEQ
-373 LSKTIEKYKVEVEEA
+373 LIKTIDKYGVQVEKA
-388 RKAGQLDI
+388 RQAGELEIVTPSLDASFL
-396 KIPGIDESLSKTELS
+396 ESERK
-411 AQKSATKI
+411 AQKSANTI
-419 AEIFKNNKI
+419 AEIFKNSKI
-428 IVQTD
+428 IVPTE
-433 GFKKVQNEIQKVKKQ
+433 GFKEVQKEIEKVEKRFNEVAASIKN
-448 YEELVKSIQ
+448 KSR
-457 LKSQT
+457 SVE
-462 ISFYGA
+462 FYGA
-468 SSDFKKKQAEL
+468 TGDFKRKQAEIV
-479 AALREDY
+479 ALGNEY

-491 KQKEMS
+491 KQKEMA
-497 ILRFDSKGFTDGLAK
+497 ILRFDSKGFTDGLTK

-519 TSNTLGRINKKINEF
+519 TSNTLGRINKRINEF

-541 VAPTQKARAALR
+541 VAPTQKARAALK
-553 GLDITNA
+553 GLDVTNIG
-560 SLAKSL
+560 LANSL

-607 SMLMNSL
+607 SLLMNSL

-629 NAFAPALN
+629 NAFAPALD

-658 GNGTWIRAKK
+658 GNGTFIRAKK
-668 LTDNY
+668 LTDSY
-673 RDSIGGAASEAK
+673 RDSISGASSAAE

-700 TTSKSGGGG
+700 TTSKSGGGAG
-709 GGASTTAPEDMFE
+709 STTTNPEDMFE
-722 TVDIEDKWKNL
+722 TVNIEDKWKDL
-733 ADKIKSILS
+733 ADKIKNILS

-758 VMKSWKFALEEVWK
+758 VMKSWKFALQEVWK
-772 LIKTIAKDFLE
+772 LIKSIAKDFLE
-783 VWNEEATIQILEN
+783 VWNEEETIQVLEN
-796 ILHIIGDIGQVIGYL
+796 ILLIIGDIGLTIGYL

-822 DTGLQILQNIRDI
+822 DTGLHILQNIRDI

-849 TVEWAQNL
+849 TVEWAKNL

-868 WTESLVP
+868 WTASLVT
-875 VFDSLSGIVT
+875 VFDNLSGIVT
-885 DFYETVLLP
+885 DFYEKVLLP
-894 LAKWTLEQGLP
+894 LAKWTLEKGLP

-911 IDFNEKVDWEKLRT
+911 IDFNEKVDWEKLRN

-930 WEHVE
+930 WEHIE
-935 PFAETIGEGLII
+935 PFEETIGEGLII

-993 GIIVLKTATATFSA
+993 GIIVLKVATATFST
-1007 LSPAIEVIKSLVSV
+1007 LSPAIEVIKSLVNV

-1039 GGATASASTGGLFS
+1039 GGATASASTGGVLS
-1053 SFGGLGGLLTMD
+1053 SLGGLKGLLFGD
-1065 LGTIFGAGTFG
+1065 LGTIFGAGTAT

-1083 VGATGAIAAWFAGN
+1083 VGLVGALGAWFAGN

-1117 FHWLGEGGFFDELFD
+1117 FHWLGEGGFFDQLFD
-1132 KVDFSSFDS
+1132 KEDFASFDS
-1141 IKDKFKELTDA
+1141 IKDKFKELSDA
-1152 WDMMKSDFK
+1152 WDMMKSDFA
-1161 DNPIIA
+1161 DNPLIA
-1167 VLANIVDVALRIGN
+1167 SFTTFIDSTVNSQNHLGN
-1181 PIYSVVTTLM
+1181 LV
-1191 KIPEAFNKIKEVFE
+1191 EKIKEVPEAWETTKTKFLEIVDSVKAKWE
-1205 EVVSFIKEKWELIKT
+1205 EIKTGFTDTVEEWKEKALELKENIQQKVTDFVDGIKEKWE
-1220 GLSETLES
+1220 
-1228 WKTKFSET
+1228 
-1236 WENIKASAQG
+1236 NIKAD
-1246 FVDSIKEKWE
+1246 FD
-1256 SIKESFTELKDNI
+1256 EL
-1269 IEKYESFKESIS
+1269 KESIV
-1281 TGLSDMQ
+1281 Q
-1288 KAWENAWSAIGENVG
+1288 KYEDFKEKVANKLDEMKQSWDDTWSAIGEAVG
-1303 SVIKSISDSVSGAVS
+1303 GTVKSIIDAVTSAIS
-1318 WIKDLLDNIDK
+1318 WIQSLIGNINA
-1329 IPETINIGVKTGL
+1329 IPQTVNIGVNMGT
-1342 EVGKS
+1342 EIGKNAA
-1347 TVKKVFG
+1347 KKVRG

-1409 LLSSAVQFLQ
+1409 LLSTAVQFLQ

>member
-1 MAEIDDLTVKVN
+1 MEEIDDLTVKVN

-42 GNAFSDMAESAKAAS
+42 GNAFSNMAESAKVAS
-57 ASMQG
+57 ASMQD
-62 ISTSAKRVSDE
+62 ISTSTKRVSDE

-126 KKYTEQLKNMQNG
+126 KKYTEQLKSMQNG

-170 KEIEKLQSETQ
+170 KEIESLQGKTANQTEFNPTVHLMGEDERNPKDILSEYKSELDNWKSYLENFNQGNYKAPTTGFT
-181 KQESSD
+181 ES
-187 FEKNFEKIFE
+187 I
-197 KISDSG
+197 G
-203 KDQKKNLGLEDYE
+203 KSLE
-216 KQISD
+216 
-221 WQSYID
+221 
-227 EIVRDREVP
+227 
-236 EVGIIDEIIESM
+236 
-248 DELEA
+248 ELKAE
-253 KFPDAKA
+253 FPDAKSLIA
-260 TIDKYEDILA
+260 DYEKLFEDFSA
-270 QMSGYINQQNKI
+270 VSVDSG
-282 RSNLTYED
+282 
-290 PSAKMQ
+290 
-296 KFMEEMENKQKEMA
+296 MEKSVEPIK
-310 DLTHDLKIEPLEFKG
+310 KIEEQVGELNNVFDNIKPLEFTG
-325 DNFYEMEK
+325 NFYEMEK

-339 TKLESVIGKRKKLT
+339 TKLISLLDKREKLT

-361 QRIQSMTYDIER
+361 QRIKSMTYDIER
-373 LSKTIEKYKVEVEEA
+373 LSKTIEKYEVKVEEA
-388 RKAGQLDI
+388 RKAGQLEI

-411 AQKSATKI
+411 AQKSASKI

-607 SMLMNSL
+607 SLLMNSL

-722 TVDIEDKWKNL
+722 TVDIEDKWKDL

-796 ILHIIGDIGQVIGYL
+796 ILYIIGDIGKVIGYL

-868 WTESLVP
+868 WTESLVL

-967 FLTKIEEWMDN
+967 FLTKIEEWMDG
-978 VSAEDVANTLKDIAA
+978 VSAEDVANTLKDIAT
-993 GIIVLKTATATFSA
+993 GIIALKVATATFSA

-1097 WTGKQLGALLFPDM
+1097 WTGKQFGALLFPDM
-1111 KEEYLN
+1111 EEEYKN

-1132 KVDFSSFDS
+1132 KIDFSSFDS

-1167 VLANIVDVALRIGN
+1167 VLSNIVDVALRIGN
-1181 PIYSVVTTLM
+1181 PIYSLVTTLM

-1228 WKTKFSET
+1228 WKTKFYET

-1256 SIKESFTELKDNI
+1256 SIKEAFTELKDNI

-1281 TGLSDMQ
+1281 TGLSDVQ
-1288 KAWENAWSAIGENVG
+1288 KAWENAWSAIGEAVG
-1303 SVIKSISDSVSGAVS
+1303 GVIKSIIDAVTGAIS
-1318 WIKDLLDNIDK
+1318 WIQSLISNIDA
-1329 IPETINIGVKTGL
+1329 IPKTVNIGVNMGT
-1342 EVGKS
+1342 EIGKNAM
-1347 TVKKVFG
+1347 KKVRG

-1409 LLSSAVQFLQ
+1409 LLSAAVQFLQ
-1419 IIAQKDFSINSSD
+1419 IIANKDFSINSSD

>member
-1 MAEIDDLTVKVN
+1 MTEIDDLTVKVN

-57 ASMQG
+57 ASMQD
-62 ISTSAKRVSDE
+62 ISTSTKRVSDE

-139 INRVLNSAH
+139 INRVLNSTH

-170 KEIEKLQSETQ
+170 KEIESLQGKNANQTEFNPTVHLMGEDERNPKDILSEYKSELDNWKSYLENFNQGNYKAPTTGFT
-181 KQESSD
+181 ES
-187 FEKNFEKIFE
+187 I
-197 KISDSG
+197 G
-203 KDQKKNLGLEDYE
+203 KSLE
-216 KQISD
+216 
-221 WQSYID
+221 
-227 EIVRDREVP
+227 
-236 EVGIIDEIIESM
+236 
-248 DELEA
+248 ELKAE
-253 KFPDAKA
+253 FPDAKSLIA
-260 TIDKYEDILA
+260 DYEKLF
-270 QMSGYINQQNKI
+270 
-282 RSNLTYED
+282 ED
-290 PSAKMQ
+290 FSAVSVDGG
-296 KFMEEMENKQKEMA
+296 MEKSVEPIK
-310 DLTHDLKIEPLEFKG
+310 KIEEQVGELNNVFDNIKPLEFTG
-325 DNFYEMEK
+325 NFYEMEK

-339 TKLESVIGKRKKLT
+339 TKLISLLDKRENLT

-361 QRIQSMTYDIER
+361 QRIKSMTYDIEQ
-373 LSKTIEKYKVEVEEA
+373 LSKTIEKYEVKVEEA
-388 RKAGQLDI
+388 RKAGQLEI

-411 AQKSATKI
+411 AQKSASKI

-541 VAPTQKARAALR
+541 IAPTQKARAALR

-607 SMLMNSL
+607 SLLMNSL

-722 TVDIEDKWKNL
+722 TVDIEDKWKDL

-796 ILHIIGDIGQVIGYL
+796 ILYIIGDIGKVIGYL

-822 DTGLQILQNIRDI
+822 DTGLHILQNIRDI

-841 NILHAADA
+841 NILHAANV
-849 TVEWAQNL
+849 TVEWAKNL

-911 IDFNEKVDWEKLRT
+911 IDFNEKVNWEKLRA

-967 FLTKIEEWMDN
+967 FLTKIEEWMDG
-978 VSAEDVANTLKDIAA
+978 VSAEDVANTLKDIAT
-993 GIIVLKTATATFSA
+993 GIIALKVATATFSA

-1152 WDMMKSDFK
+1152 WNMMKSDFK

-1167 VLANIVDVALRIGN
+1167 VLSNIVDVALRIGN
-1181 PIYSVVTTLM
+1181 PIYSLVTTLM

-1220 GLSETLES
+1220 GVSETLES
-1228 WKTKFSET
+1228 WKTKFYET
-1236 WENIKASAQG
+1236 WENIKASVQG

-1256 SIKESFTELKDNI
+1256 SIKEAFTELKDNI

-1281 TGLSDMQ
+1281 TGLSDVK
-1288 KAWENAWSAIGENVG
+1288 KAWENAWSAIGEAVG
-1303 SVIKSISDSVSGAVS
+1303 GVIKSIIDAVTGAIS
-1318 WIKDLLDNIDK
+1318 WIQSLISNIDA
-1329 IPETINIGVKTGL
+1329 IPKTVNIGVNMGT
-1342 EVGKS
+1342 EIGKNAM
-1347 TVKKVFG
+1347 KKVRG

-1419 IIAQKDFSINSSD
+1419 IIANKDFSINSSD

>member
-1 MAEIDDLTVKVN
+1 MEEIDDLTVKVN

-42 GNAFSDMAESAKAAS
+42 GNAFSNMAESAKVAS
-57 ASMQG
+57 ASMQD
-62 ISTSAKRVSDE
+62 ISTSTKRVSDE

-126 KKYTEQLKNMQNG
+126 KKYTEQLKSMQNG

-170 KEIEKLQSETQ
+170 KEIESLQGKTANQTEFNPTVHLMGEDERNPKDILSEYKSELDNWKSYLENFNQGNYKAPTTGFT
-181 KQESSD
+181 ES
-187 FEKNFEKIFE
+187 I
-197 KISDSG
+197 G
-203 KDQKKNLGLEDYE
+203 KSLE
-216 KQISD
+216 
-221 WQSYID
+221 
-227 EIVRDREVP
+227 
-236 EVGIIDEIIESM
+236 
-248 DELEA
+248 ELKAE
-253 KFPDAKA
+253 FPDAKSLIA
-260 TIDKYEDILA
+260 DYEKLFENFSAVSVD
-270 QMSGYINQQNKI
+270 SG
-282 RSNLTYED
+282 
-290 PSAKMQ
+290 
-296 KFMEEMENKQKEMA
+296 MEKSVEPIK
-310 DLTHDLKIEPLEFKG
+310 KIEEQVGELNNVFDNIKPLEFTG
-325 DNFYEMEK
+325 NFYEMEK

-339 TKLESVIGKRKKLT
+339 TKLISLLDKREKLT

-361 QRIQSMTYDIER
+361 QRIQSMTYDIEQ
-373 LSKTIEKYKVEVEEA
+373 LSKTIEKYEVNVEEA
-388 RKAGQLDI
+388 RKAGQLEI

-411 AQKSATKI
+411 AQKSASKI

-497 ILRFDSKGFTDGLAK
+497 ILRFDSKGFIDGLAK

-607 SMLMNSL
+607 SLLMNSL

-722 TVDIEDKWKNL
+722 TVDIEDKWKDL
-733 ADKIKSILS
+733 ADKIKSILR

-796 ILHIIGDIGQVIGYL
+796 ILYIIGDIGKVIGYL

-841 NILHAADA
+841 NILHAANV
-849 TVEWAQNL
+849 TVEWAKNL

-967 FLTKIEEWMDN
+967 FLTKIEEWMDD
-978 VSAEDVANTLKDIAA
+978 VSAEDVANTLKDIAT
-993 GIIVLKTATATFSA
+993 GIIVLKVATATFSA
-1007 LSPAIEVIKSLVSV
+1007 LSPAIDVIKSLVNV

-1167 VLANIVDVALRIGN
+1167 VLSNIVDVALRIGN
-1181 PIYSVVTTLM
+1181 PIYSLVTTLM

-1220 GLSETLES
+1220 GVSETLES
-1228 WKTKFSET
+1228 WKTKFYET

-1256 SIKESFTELKDNI
+1256 SIKEAFTELKDNI

-1281 TGLSDMQ
+1281 TGLSDVK
-1288 KAWENAWSAIGENVG
+1288 KAWENAWSAIGEAVG
-1303 SVIKSISDSVSGAVS
+1303 GVIKSIIDAVTGAIS
-1318 WIKDLLDNIDK
+1318 WIQSLISNIDA
-1329 IPETINIGVKTGL
+1329 IPKTVNIGVNMGT
-1342 EVGKS
+1342 EIGKNAM
-1347 TVKKVFG
+1347 KKVRG

-1419 IIAQKDFSINSSD
+1419 IIANKDFSINSSD

>member
-42 GNAFSDMAESAKAAS
+42 GNAFSNMAESAKAAS

-126 KKYTEQLKNMQNG
+126 KKYTEQLKSMQNG

-170 KEIEKLQSETQ
+170 KEIESLQGKTANQTEFNPTVHLMGEDERNQKDILSEYKSELDNWKSYLENFNQGNYKAPTTGFT
-181 KQESSD
+181 ES
-187 FEKNFEKIFE
+187 I
-197 KISDSG
+197 G
-203 KDQKKNLGLEDYE
+203 KSLE
-216 KQISD
+216 
-221 WQSYID
+221 
-227 EIVRDREVP
+227 
-236 EVGIIDEIIESM
+236 
-248 DELEA
+248 ELKAE
-253 KFPDAKA
+253 FPDAKSLIA
-260 TIDKYEDILA
+260 DYEKLFEDFSA
-270 QMSGYINQQNKI
+270 VSVDSG
-282 RSNLTYED
+282 
-290 PSAKMQ
+290 
-296 KFMEEMENKQKEMA
+296 MEKSVEPIK
-310 DLTHDLKIEPLEFKG
+310 KIEEQVGELNNVFDNIKPLEFTG
-325 DNFYEMEK
+325 NFYEMEK

-339 TKLESVIGKRKKLT
+339 TKLISLLDKREKLT

-361 QRIQSMTYDIER
+361 QRIKSMTYDIEQ
-373 LSKTIEKYKVEVEEA
+373 LSKTIEKYEVEVEEA
-388 RKAGQLDI
+388 RKAGQLEI

-411 AQKSATKI
+411 AQKSASKI

-607 SMLMNSL
+607 SLLMNSL

-722 TVDIEDKWKNL
+722 TVDIEDKWKDL

-772 LIKTIAKDFLE
+772 LIKSIAKDFLE

-796 ILHIIGDIGQVIGYL
+796 ILYIIGDIGQVIGYL

-978 VSAEDVANTLKDIAA
+978 VSAEDVANTLKDIAT

-1065 LGTIFGAGTFG
+1065 LGTIFGSGTFG

-1167 VLANIVDVALRIGN
+1167 VLSNIVDVALRIGN
-1181 PIYSVVTTLM
+1181 PIYSLVTTLM

-1220 GLSETLES
+1220 GVSETLES

-1256 SIKESFTELKDNI
+1256 SIKEAFTELKDNI

-1281 TGLSDMQ
+1281 TGLSDVQ
-1288 KAWENAWSAIGENVG
+1288 KAWENAWSAIGEAVG
-1303 SVIKSISDSVSGAVS
+1303 GVVKSIIDAVTGAIS
-1318 WIKDLLDNIDK
+1318 WIQSLISNIDA
-1329 IPETINIGVKTGL
+1329 IPKTVNIGVNMGT
-1342 EVGKS
+1342 EIGKNAM
-1347 TVKKVFG
+1347 KKVRG

-1419 IIAQKDFSINSSD
+1419 IIANKDFSINSSD

>member
-114 PEIDVANLSSEQ
+114 PEIDVANLSGEQ

-170 KEIEKLQSETQ
+170 KEIENLQGSVSTSTSEIPEPHFYWEDTRDP
-181 KQESSD
+181 KDIIEDYKSSL
-187 FEKNFEKIFE
+187 ERWKSYLENFNQGNYNAPTIGFVETIERSIEELKSEFPDAKSLIDEYEKIFE
-197 KISDSG
+197 DLSAVAVPSVETSNVEIENTIKNIENEVDNF
-203 KDQKKNLGLEDYE
+203 QK
-216 KQISD
+216 
-221 WQSYID
+221 
-227 EIVRDREVP
+227 
-236 EVGIIDEIIESM
+236 
-248 DELEA
+248 
-253 KFPDAKA
+253 
-260 TIDKYEDILA
+260 TIDSIK
-270 QMSGYINQQNKI
+270 
-282 RSNLTYED
+282 
-290 PSAKMQ
+290 
-296 KFMEEMENKQKEMA
+296 
-310 DLTHDLKIEPLEFKG
+310 PLEFKG

-339 TKLESVIGKRKKLT
+339 TKLISLLDKREKLT
-353 DLGANMDT
+353 DFGANMDT
-361 QRIQSMTYDIER
+361 QRIQSMTYDIEQ
-373 LSKTIEKYKVEVEEA
+373 LSKTIEKYEVKVEEA
-388 RKAGQLDI
+388 RKSGQLDI
-396 KIPGIDESLSKTELS
+396 KIPGIDESLSKRELS
-411 AQKSATKI
+411 AQKSANKI

-607 SMLMNSL
+607 SLLMNSL

-722 TVDIEDKWKNL
+722 TVDIEDKWKDL

-772 LIKTIAKDFLE
+772 LIKSIAKDFLE

-978 VSAEDVANTLKDIAA
+978 VSAEDVANTLKDIAT
-993 GIIVLKTATATFSA
+993 GIIALKVATATFSA
-1007 LSPAIEVIKSLVSV
+1007 LSPAIDVIKSLVSV

-1111 KEEYLN
+1111 KEEYLD

-1220 GLSETLES
+1220 GISETLES

-1246 FVDSIKEKWE
+1246 FVDSIREKWE
-1256 SIKESFTELKDNI
+1256 SIKEAFTELKDNI

-1347 TVKKVFG
+1347 AVKKVFG

-1419 IIAQKDFSINSSD
+1419 IIANKDFSINSSD

>member
-42 GNAFSDMAESAKAAS
+42 GNAFSNMAESAKVAS
-57 ASMQG
+57 ASMQD
-62 ISTSAKRVSDE
+62 ISTSTKRVSDE

-126 KKYTEQLKNMQNG
+126 KKYTEQLKSMQNG

-170 KEIEKLQSETQ
+170 KEIESLQGKTANQTEFNPTVHLMGEDERNPKDILSEYKSELDNWKSYLENFNQGNYKAPTTGFT
-181 KQESSD
+181 ES
-187 FEKNFEKIFE
+187 I
-197 KISDSG
+197 G
-203 KDQKKNLGLEDYE
+203 KSLE
-216 KQISD
+216 
-221 WQSYID
+221 
-227 EIVRDREVP
+227 
-236 EVGIIDEIIESM
+236 
-248 DELEA
+248 ELKAE
-253 KFPDAKA
+253 FPDAKSLIA
-260 TIDKYEDILA
+260 DYEKLFENFSAVSVD
-270 QMSGYINQQNKI
+270 SG
-282 RSNLTYED
+282 
-290 PSAKMQ
+290 
-296 KFMEEMENKQKEMA
+296 MEKSVEPIK
-310 DLTHDLKIEPLEFKG
+310 KIEEQVGELNNVFDNIKPLEFTG
-325 DNFYEMEK
+325 NFYEMEK

-339 TKLESVIGKRKKLT
+339 TKLISLLDKREKLT

-361 QRIQSMTYDIER
+361 QRIKSMTYDIER
-373 LSKTIEKYKVEVEEA
+373 LSKTIEKYEVKVEEA
-388 RKAGQLDI
+388 RKAGQLEI

-411 AQKSATKI
+411 AQKSASKI

-607 SMLMNSL
+607 SLLMNSL

-722 TVDIEDKWKNL
+722 TVDIEDKWKDL

-868 WTESLVP
+868 WTESLVL

-967 FLTKIEEWMDN
+967 FLTKIEEWMDG
-978 VSAEDVANTLKDIAA
+978 VSAEDVANTLKDIAT
-993 GIIVLKTATATFSA
+993 GIIALKVATATFSA

-1097 WTGKQLGALLFPDM
+1097 WTGKQFGALLFPDM
-1111 KEEYLN
+1111 EEEYKN

-1132 KVDFSSFDS
+1132 KIDFSSFDS

-1167 VLANIVDVALRIGN
+1167 VLSNIVDVALRIGN
-1181 PIYSVVTTLM
+1181 PIYSLVTTLM

-1228 WKTKFSET
+1228 WKTKFYET

-1256 SIKESFTELKDNI
+1256 SIKEAFTELKDNI

-1281 TGLSDMQ
+1281 TGLSDVQ
-1288 KAWENAWSAIGENVG
+1288 KAWENAWSAIGEAVG
-1303 SVIKSISDSVSGAVS
+1303 GVIKSIIDAVTGAIS
-1318 WIKDLLDNIDK
+1318 WIQSLISNIDA
-1329 IPETINIGVKTGL
+1329 IPKTVNIGVNMGT
-1342 EVGKS
+1342 EIGKNAM
-1347 TVKKVFG
+1347 KKVRG

-1419 IIAQKDFSINSSD
+1419 IIANKDFSINSSD

>member
-1 MAEIDDLTVKVN
+1 MEEIDDLTVKVN

-42 GNAFSDMAESAKAAS
+42 GNAFSNMAESAKVAS
-57 ASMQG
+57 ASMQD
-62 ISTSAKRVSDE
+62 ISTSTKRVSDE

-126 KKYTEQLKNMQNG
+126 KKYTEQLKSMQNG

-170 KEIEKLQSETQ
+170 KEIESLQGKTANQTEFNPTVHLMGEDERNPKDILSEYKSELDNWKSYLENFNQGNYKAPTTGFT
-181 KQESSD
+181 ES
-187 FEKNFEKIFE
+187 I
-197 KISDSG
+197 G
-203 KDQKKNLGLEDYE
+203 KSLE
-216 KQISD
+216 
-221 WQSYID
+221 
-227 EIVRDREVP
+227 
-236 EVGIIDEIIESM
+236 
-248 DELEA
+248 ELKAE
-253 KFPDAKA
+253 FPDAKSLIA
-260 TIDKYEDILA
+260 DYEKLFENFSAVSVD
-270 QMSGYINQQNKI
+270 SG
-282 RSNLTYED
+282 
-290 PSAKMQ
+290 
-296 KFMEEMENKQKEMA
+296 MEKSVEPIK
-310 DLTHDLKIEPLEFKG
+310 KIEEQVGELNNVFDNIKPLEFTG
-325 DNFYEMEK
+325 NFYEMEK

-339 TKLESVIGKRKKLT
+339 TKLISLLDKREKLT

-361 QRIQSMTYDIER
+361 QRIKSMTYDIER
-373 LSKTIEKYKVEVEEA
+373 LSKTIEKYEVKVEEA
-388 RKAGQLDI
+388 RKAGQLEI

-411 AQKSATKI
+411 AQKSASKI

-607 SMLMNSL
+607 SLLMNSL

-722 TVDIEDKWKNL
+722 TVDIEDKWKDL

-796 ILHIIGDIGQVIGYL
+796 ILYIIGDIGKVIGYL

-868 WTESLVP
+868 WTESLVL

-967 FLTKIEEWMDN
+967 FLTKIEEWMDG
-978 VSAEDVANTLKDIAA
+978 VSAEDVANTLKDIAT
-993 GIIVLKTATATFSA
+993 GIIALKVATATFSA

-1097 WTGKQLGALLFPDM
+1097 WTGKQFGALLFPDM
-1111 KEEYLN
+1111 EEEYKN

-1132 KVDFSSFDS
+1132 KIDFSSFDS

-1167 VLANIVDVALRIGN
+1167 VLSNIVDVALRIGN
-1181 PIYSVVTTLM
+1181 PIYSLVTTLM

-1228 WKTKFSET
+1228 WKTKFYET

-1256 SIKESFTELKDNI
+1256 SIKEAFTELKDNI

-1281 TGLSDMQ
+1281 TGLSDVQ
-1288 KAWENAWSAIGENVG
+1288 KAWENAWSAIGEAVG
-1303 SVIKSISDSVSGAVS
+1303 GVIKSIIDAVTGAIS
-1318 WIKDLLDNIDK
+1318 WIQSLISNIDA
-1329 IPETINIGVKTGL
+1329 IPKTVNIGVNMGT
-1342 EVGKS
+1342 EIGKNAM
-1347 TVKKVFG
+1347 KKVRG

-1419 IIAQKDFSINSSD
+1419 IIANKDFSINSSD

>member
-42 GNAFSDMAESAKAAS
+42 GNAFSNMAESAKVAS
-57 ASMQG
+57 ASMQD
-62 ISTSAKRVSDE
+62 ISTSTKRVSDE

-102 LEKLGQKSIDIK
+102 LEKLGKKSIDIK

-126 KKYTEQLKNMQNG
+126 KKYTEQLKSMQNG

-170 KEIEKLQSETQ
+170 KEIESLQGKTANQTEFNPTVHLMGEDERNPKDILSEY
-181 KQESSD
+181 KSELDNWKSYL
-187 FEKNFEKIFE
+187 ENFNQGNYKAPTTGFAEAIGR
-197 KISDSG
+197 S
-203 KDQKKNLGLEDYE
+203 LE
-216 KQISD
+216 
-221 WQSYID
+221 
-227 EIVRDREVP
+227 
-236 EVGIIDEIIESM
+236 
-248 DELEA
+248 ELKAE
-253 KFPDAKA
+253 FPDAKSLIA
-260 TIDKYEDILA
+260 DYEKLF
-270 QMSGYINQQNKI
+270 
-282 RSNLTYED
+282 ED
-290 PSAKMQ
+290 FSAVSVDGG
-296 KFMEEMENKQKEMA
+296 MEKSVEPIK
-310 DLTHDLKIEPLEFKG
+310 KIEEHVGELNNVFDNIKPLEFTG
-325 DNFYEMEK
+325 NFYEMEK

-339 TKLESVIGKRKKLT
+339 TKLISLLDKREKLT

-361 QRIQSMTYDIER
+361 QRIQSMTYDIEQ
-373 LSKTIEKYKVEVEEA
+373 LSKTIEKYEVEVEEA
-388 RKAGQLDI
+388 RKAGQLEI

-411 AQKSATKI
+411 AQKSASKI

-497 ILRFDSKGFTDGLAK
+497 ILRFDSKGFTDGIAK

-607 SMLMNSL
+607 SLLMNSL

-722 TVDIEDKWKNL
+722 TVDIEDKWKDL

-796 ILHIIGDIGQVIGYL
+796 ILYIIGDIGQVIGYL

-967 FLTKIEEWMDN
+967 FLTKIEEWMDD
-978 VSAEDVANTLKDIAA
+978 VSAEDVANTLKDIAT

-1007 LSPAIEVIKSLVSV
+1007 LSPAIDVIKSLVNV

-1039 GGATASASTGGLFS
+1039 GATETASTGGLFS

-1065 LGTIFGAGTFG
+1065 IGTIFGAGTFG

-1097 WTGKQLGALLFPDM
+1097 WTGKQLGAYLFPDM

-1167 VLANIVDVALRIGN
+1167 VLSNIVDVALRIGN
-1181 PIYSVVTTLM
+1181 PIYSLVTTLM

-1205 EVVSFIKEKWELIKT
+1205 EAVSFIKEKWELIKT
-1220 GLSETLES
+1220 GVSETLES
-1228 WKTKFSET
+1228 WKTKFYET

-1256 SIKESFTELKDNI
+1256 SIKEAFTELKDNI

-1281 TGLSDMQ
+1281 TGLSDVK
-1288 KAWENAWSAIGENVG
+1288 KAWENAWSAIGEAVG
-1303 SVIKSISDSVSGAVS
+1303 GVIKSIIDAVTGAIS
-1318 WIKDLLDNIDK
+1318 WIQSLISNIDA
-1329 IPETINIGVKTGL
+1329 IPKTVNIGVNMGT
-1342 EVGKS
+1342 EIGKNAM
-1347 TVKKVFG
+1347 KKVRG

-1419 IIAQKDFSINSSD
+1419 IIANKDFSINSSD

>member
-42 GNAFSDMAESAKAAS
+42 GNAFSNMAESAKAAS

-62 ISTSAKRVSDE
+62 ISTSTKRVSDE
-73 IGSQMKKASN
+73 IGSQMKKASD

-102 LEKLGQKSIDIK
+102 IEKLGQKSIDIK

-170 KEIEKLQSETQ
+170 KEIENLQGSVSTSTSEIPEPHFYWEDTRDP
-181 KQESSD
+181 KDIIEDYKSSL
-187 FEKNFEKIFE
+187 ERWKSYLENFNQGNYNAPTIGFVETIERSIEELKSEFPDAKSLIDEYEKIFE
-197 KISDSG
+197 DLSAVAVPSVETSNVEIENTIKNIENEVDNF
-203 KDQKKNLGLEDYE
+203 QK
-216 KQISD
+216 
-221 WQSYID
+221 
-227 EIVRDREVP
+227 
-236 EVGIIDEIIESM
+236 
-248 DELEA
+248 
-253 KFPDAKA
+253 
-260 TIDKYEDILA
+260 TIDSIK
-270 QMSGYINQQNKI
+270 
-282 RSNLTYED
+282 
-290 PSAKMQ
+290 
-296 KFMEEMENKQKEMA
+296 
-310 DLTHDLKIEPLEFKG
+310 PLEFTG
-325 DNFYEMEK
+325 NFYEMEK

-339 TKLESVIGKRKKLT
+339 TKLISLLDKREKLT

-361 QRIQSMTYDIER
+361 QRIQSMTYDIEQ
-373 LSKTIEKYKVEVEEA
+373 LSKTIEKYEVKVEEA

-534 GRKLLSL
+534 GKKLLSL

-607 SMLMNSL
+607 SLLMNSL

-629 NAFAPALN
+629 NAFAPALD

-651 QVISALL
+651 QVISTLL

-722 TVDIEDKWKNL
+722 TVDIEDKWKDL

-772 LIKTIAKDFLE
+772 LIKSIAKDFLE
-783 VWNEEATIQILEN
+783 VWNEEKTIKILEN
-796 ILHIIGDIGQVIGYL
+796 ILRIIGDIGLTIGYL
-811 AQGFREAWEEN
+811 AQRFREAWEEN
-822 DTGLQILQNIRDI
+822 DTGLHILQNIRDI

-868 WTESLVP
+868 WTASLVT
-875 VFDSLSGIVT
+875 VFDNLSGIVT

-894 LAKWTLEQGLP
+894 LAKWTLEKGLP

-967 FLTKIEEWMDN
+967 FLTKIEEWMDD
-978 VSAEDVANTLKDIAA
+978 VSAEDVANTLKDIAT
-993 GIIVLKTATATFSA
+993 GIIALKVATATFSA

-1181 PIYSVVTTLM
+1181 PIYSLVTTLM

-1220 GLSETLES
+1220 GVSETLES

-1256 SIKESFTELKDNI
+1256 SIKEAFTELKDNI

-1281 TGLSDMQ
+1281 TGLSDVQ

-1347 TVKKVFG
+1347 AVKKVFG

-1419 IIAQKDFSINSSD
+1419 IIANKDFSINSSD

>member
-42 GNAFSDMAESAKAAS
+42 GNAFSNMAESAKVAS
-57 ASMQG
+57 ASMQD
-62 ISTSAKRVSDE
+62 ISTSTKRVSDE

-90 PVKETFKSIEDV
+90 PVKEMFKSIEDV

-170 KEIEKLQSETQ
+170 KEIESLQGKTANQTEFNPTVHLMGEDERNPKDILSEYKSELDNWKSYLENFNQGNYKAPTTGFA
-181 KQESSD
+181 ESIGRS
-187 FEKNFEKIFE
+187 
-197 KISDSG
+197 
-203 KDQKKNLGLEDYE
+203 LE
-216 KQISD
+216 
-221 WQSYID
+221 
-227 EIVRDREVP
+227 
-236 EVGIIDEIIESM
+236 
-248 DELEA
+248 ELKAE
-253 KFPDAKA
+253 FPDAKSLIA
-260 TIDKYEDILA
+260 DYEKLFEDFSA
-270 QMSGYINQQNKI
+270 VAVDSG
-282 RSNLTYED
+282 
-290 PSAKMQ
+290 
-296 KFMEEMENKQKEMA
+296 MEKSVEPIK
-310 DLTHDLKIEPLEFKG
+310 KIEEQVGELNNVFDNIKPLEFTG
-325 DNFYEMEK
+325 NFYEMEK

-339 TKLESVIGKRKKLT
+339 TKLISLLDKREKLT
-353 DLGANMDT
+353 DLGSNMDT
-361 QRIQSMTYDIER
+361 QRIQSMTYDIEQ

-388 RKAGQLDI
+388 RKAGQLEI

-411 AQKSATKI
+411 AQKSASKI

-607 SMLMNSL
+607 SLLMNSL

-722 TVDIEDKWKNL
+722 TVDIEDKWKDL

-796 ILHIIGDIGQVIGYL
+796 ILYIIGDIGKVIGYL

-849 TVEWAQNL
+849 TVEWAKNL

-967 FLTKIEEWMDN
+967 FLTKIEEWMDD
-978 VSAEDVANTLKDIAA
+978 VSAEDVANTLKDIAT

-1007 LSPAIEVIKSLVSV
+1007 LSPAIDVIKSLVNV

-1065 LGTIFGAGTFG
+1065 IGTIFGAGTFG

-1097 WTGKQLGALLFPDM
+1097 WTGKQLGAYLFPDM

-1117 FHWLGEGGFFDELFD
+1117 FHWLGEGGFFDKLFD

-1167 VLANIVDVALRIGN
+1167 VLSNIVDVALRIGN
-1181 PIYSVVTTLM
+1181 PIYSLVTTLM

-1220 GLSETLES
+1220 GVSETLES
-1228 WKTKFSET
+1228 WKTKFYET

-1246 FVDSIKEKWE
+1246 FVGSIKEKWE
-1256 SIKESFTELKDNI
+1256 SIKEAFTELKDNI

-1281 TGLSDMQ
+1281 TGLSDVQ
-1288 KAWENAWSAIGENVG
+1288 KSWENAWSAIGEAVG
-1303 SVIKSISDSVSGAVS
+1303 GVIKSIIDAVTGAIS
-1318 WIKDLLDNIDK
+1318 WIQSLISNIDA
-1329 IPETINIGVKTGL
+1329 IPKTVNIGVNMGT
-1342 EVGKS
+1342 EIGKNAM
-1347 TVKKVFG
+1347 KKVRG

-1419 IIAQKDFSINSSD
+1419 IIANKDFSINSSD

>member
-42 GNAFSDMAESAKAAS
+42 GNAFSNMAESAKAAS

-62 ISTSAKRVSDE
+62 ISTSTKRVSDE
-73 IGSQMKKASN
+73 IGSQMKKASD

-102 LEKLGQKSIDIK
+102 IEKLGQKSIDIK

-170 KEIEKLQSETQ
+170 KEIESLQGKTANQTQFNPTVHLMGEDERNPKDILSEYKSELDNWKSYLENFNQGNYKAPTTGFA
-181 KQESSD
+181 ES
-187 FEKNFEKIFE
+187 I
-197 KISDSG
+197 G
-203 KDQKKNLGLEDYE
+203 KSLE
-216 KQISD
+216 
-221 WQSYID
+221 
-227 EIVRDREVP
+227 
-236 EVGIIDEIIESM
+236 
-248 DELEA
+248 ELKAE
-253 KFPDAKA
+253 FPDAKSLIA
-260 TIDKYEDILA
+260 DYEKLF
-270 QMSGYINQQNKI
+270 
-282 RSNLTYED
+282 ED
-290 PSAKMQ
+290 FSAVSVDGGMGKSVEPI
-296 KFMEEMENKQKEMA
+296 K
-310 DLTHDLKIEPLEFKG
+310 KIEEQVGELNNVFDNIKPLEFTG
-325 DNFYEMEK
+325 NFYEMEK

-339 TKLESVIGKRKKLT
+339 TELLKLLDKREMLT

-361 QRIQSMTYDIER
+361 QRIQSMTYDIEQ
-373 LSKTIEKYKVEVEEA
+373 LSKTIEKYEVEVEEA

-497 ILRFDSKGFTDGLAK
+497 ILRFDSKGFTEGLAK

-673 RDSIGGAASEAK
+673 RDSIGDAASEAK

-722 TVDIEDKWKNL
+722 TVDIEDKWKDL

-772 LIKTIAKDFLE
+772 LIKSIAKDFLE
-783 VWNEEATIQILEN
+783 VWNEEKTIKILEN
-796 ILHIIGDIGQVIGYL
+796 ILRIIGDIGLTIGYL
-811 AQGFREAWEEN
+811 AQRFREAWEEN
-822 DTGLQILQNIRDI
+822 DTGLHILQNIRDI

-868 WTESLVP
+868 WTASLVT
-875 VFDSLSGIVT
+875 VFDNLSGIVT

-894 LAKWTLEQGLP
+894 LAKWTLEKGLP

-967 FLTKIEEWMDN
+967 FLTKIEEWMDD
-978 VSAEDVANTLKDIAA
+978 VSAEDVANTLKDIAT
-993 GIIVLKTATATFSA
+993 GIIALKVATATFSA

-1152 WDMMKSDFK
+1152 WNMMKSDFK

-1181 PIYSVVTTLM
+1181 PIYSLVTTLM

-1220 GLSETLES
+1220 GVSETLES

-1256 SIKESFTELKDNI
+1256 SIKEAFTELKDNI

-1281 TGLSDMQ
+1281 TGLSDVQ
-1288 KAWENAWSAIGENVG
+1288 KAWENAWSAIGEAVG
-1303 SVIKSISDSVSGAVS
+1303 GTVKSIIDAVTGAIS
-1318 WIKDLLDNIDK
+1318 WIQSLISNIDA
-1329 IPETINIGVKTGL
+1329 IPKTVDIGVNMGT
-1342 EVGKS
+1342 EIGKNAM
-1347 TVKKVFG
+1347 KKVRG

-1419 IIAQKDFSINSSD
+1419 IIANKDFSINSSD

>member
-42 GNAFSDMAESAKAAS
+42 GNAFSNMAESAKVAS
-57 ASMQG
+57 ASMQD
-62 ISTSAKRVSDE
+62 ISTSTKRVSDE

-126 KKYTEQLKNMQNG
+126 KKYTEQLKSMQNG

-170 KEIEKLQSETQ
+170 KEIESLQGKTANQTEFNPTVHLMGEDERNPKDILSEYKSELDNWKSYLENFNQGNYKAPTTGFT
-181 KQESSD
+181 ES
-187 FEKNFEKIFE
+187 I
-197 KISDSG
+197 G
-203 KDQKKNLGLEDYE
+203 KSLE
-216 KQISD
+216 
-221 WQSYID
+221 
-227 EIVRDREVP
+227 
-236 EVGIIDEIIESM
+236 
-248 DELEA
+248 ELKAE
-253 KFPDAKA
+253 FPDAKSLIA
-260 TIDKYEDILA
+260 DYEKLFENFSAVSVD
-270 QMSGYINQQNKI
+270 SG
-282 RSNLTYED
+282 
-290 PSAKMQ
+290 
-296 KFMEEMENKQKEMA
+296 MEKSVEPIK
-310 DLTHDLKIEPLEFKG
+310 KIEEQVGELNNVFDNIKPLEFTG
-325 DNFYEMEK
+325 NFYEMEK

-339 TKLESVIGKRKKLT
+339 TKLISLLDKREKLT

-361 QRIQSMTYDIER
+361 QRIKSMTYDIER
-373 LSKTIEKYKVEVEEA
+373 LSKTIEKYEVKVEEA
-388 RKAGQLDI
+388 RKAGQLEI

-411 AQKSATKI
+411 AQKSASKI

-607 SMLMNSL
+607 SLLMNSL

-722 TVDIEDKWKNL
+722 TVDIEDKWKDL

-796 ILHIIGDIGQVIGYL
+796 ILYIIGDIGKVIGYL

-967 FLTKIEEWMDN
+967 FLTKIEEWMDD
-978 VSAEDVANTLKDIAA
+978 VSAEDVANTLKDIAT

-1007 LSPAIEVIKSLVSV
+1007 LSPAIDVIKSLVNV

-1039 GGATASASTGGLFS
+1039 GATETASAGGLFS

-1065 LGTIFGAGTFG
+1065 IGTIFGAGTFG

-1097 WTGKQLGALLFPDM
+1097 WTGKQLGAYLFPDM

-1117 FHWLGEGGFFDELFD
+1117 LHWLGEGGFFDELFD

-1167 VLANIVDVALRIGN
+1167 VLSNIVDVALRIGN
-1181 PIYSVVTTLM
+1181 PIYSLVTTLM

-1220 GLSETLES
+1220 GVSETLES
-1228 WKTKFSET
+1228 WKTKFYET

-1256 SIKESFTELKDNI
+1256 SIKEAFTELKDNI

-1281 TGLSDMQ
+1281 TGLSDVQ
-1288 KAWENAWSAIGENVG
+1288 EAWENAWSAIGEAVG
-1303 SVIKSISDSVSGAVS
+1303 GVIKSIIDAVTGAIS
-1318 WIKDLLDNIDK
+1318 WIQSLISNIDA
-1329 IPETINIGVKTGL
+1329 IPKTVNIGVNMGT
-1342 EVGKS
+1342 EIGKNAM
-1347 TVKKVFG
+1347 KKVRG

-1419 IIAQKDFSINSSD
+1419 IIANKDFSINSSD